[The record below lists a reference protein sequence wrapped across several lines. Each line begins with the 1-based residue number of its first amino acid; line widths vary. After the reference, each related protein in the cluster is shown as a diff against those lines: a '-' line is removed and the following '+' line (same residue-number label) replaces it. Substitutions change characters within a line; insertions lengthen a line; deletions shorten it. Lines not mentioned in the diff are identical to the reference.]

1 MTVLIQSP
9 SGALG
14 QALYTLLC
22 STVLYACT
30 VLFQATHLAHQTN
43 VRRLTEAAV
52 LCDDELDA
60 APRDEEGRDG
70 DRQVGVKQKSEK
82 C

>member
-14 QALYTLLC
+14 QALYTLLS

-30 VLFQATHLAHQTN
+30 ILFQATHLAHQTN

-52 LCDDELDA
+52 LCD
-60 APRDEEGRDG
+60 EEGRDG